1 MFISWTKIPRGSLRV
16 GWRFKDL
23 IILEKEEIMGFL
35 VKINNDKTEVIKSKS
50 FRKEEDLQEIVKK
63 FPEIIPLEEINEDF
77 DSLLVIGREF
87 SLMGAGSID
96 LLAIDTSGLITI
108 IEFKLEKNADIR
120 KVVAQVI
127 EYAANLWEMSYFDLD
142 EKVKE
147 YFKSN
152 RCAINALKNKT
163 LVKAVKWHFDRI
175 KKEETADFLPEEF
188 ITTVSNNLQNGEF
201 RLIIFCDNVD
211 DRTKRTVEYLNSL
224 SNLDI
229 YCVSTDAFEVEG
241 KQFFKSS
248 LITKISKKKKYAGKI
263 TFEDFMN
270 SIPQKFQ
277 EIYKHLDEKINEVNG
292 YYSWGTKGFAFY
304 LPIKEKKFR
313 PFCAF
318 PDYIELISEKHFA
331 KYVDKETVSVAARKD
346 YEERIRNIAPFKSS
360 FKDDRMYP
368 SYKYDK
374 MKPDDLK
381 RYFDL
386 VIDWH
391 KKWFS

>member
-1 MFISWTKIPRGSLRV
+1 
-16 GWRFKDL
+16 
-23 IILEKEEIMGFL
+23 MGFL
-35 VKINNDKTEVIKSKS
+35 VKINSDKTEIIKAKS

-77 DSLLVIGREF
+77 DPLLVIGREF

-96 LLAIDTSGLITI
+96 LLAIDTNGLITI
-108 IEFKLEKNADIR
+108 IEFKLEINADIR

-127 EYAANLWEMSYFDLD
+127 EYAANLWEMSYHDLN
-142 EKVKE
+142 EKVRD

-152 RCAINALKNKT
+152 RSAINALKNKT
-163 LVKAVKWHFDRI
+163 LVQAVKWYFDKN
-175 KKEETADFLPEEF
+175 KKEETEDFLTEDF
-188 ITTVSNNLQNGEF
+188 ITTVSNNLQKGEF

-270 SIPQKFQ
+270 SIPQIFQ
-277 EIYKHLDEKINEVNG
+277 EIYKHLNEKINEVNG
-292 YYSWGTKGFAFY
+292 FYSWGTKGFAFY

-374 MKPDDLK
+374 MKPGDLK

-386 VIDWH
+386 VIDWY